1 MIMTPCSLRTTTL
14 TRNTQPERSKVPTL
28 AASTQRL
35 SIRKMLFKSTASM
48 SKGSTSSLPHPP
60 HRVLL
65 KRSTGKMR
73 KMLDIGMLLSM
84 LASR

>member
-1 MIMTPCSLRTTTL
+1 
-14 TRNTQPERSKVPTL
+14 
-28 AASTQRL
+28 
-35 SIRKMLFKSTASM
+35 M

-65 KRSTGKMR
+65 KRSMGKMR

-84 LASR
+84 LASRLSVTGKNGLSRCKGRGKGRK